1 MATSMRVDMMT
12 FELNGETWNII
23 QVPTIGDEVTNLG
36 LTDYTKRVIKLLDWV
51 DETTRIRTLKHE
63 LAHVWMWEYGHS
75 QHSDDKTFSNEDVC
89 EIIACS
95 NDFINEI
102 MQKYLKEVIR

>member
-1 MATSMRVDMMT
+1 MATSMKVDVMT
-12 FELNGETWNII
+12 FELNGETWNIV

-36 LTDYTKRVIKLLDWV
+36 LTDYTKRVIQLLDWV

-75 QHSDDKTFSNEDVC
+75 QHGEDKTFTNEDVC

-102 MQKYLKEVIR
+102 IQKYFKGGN